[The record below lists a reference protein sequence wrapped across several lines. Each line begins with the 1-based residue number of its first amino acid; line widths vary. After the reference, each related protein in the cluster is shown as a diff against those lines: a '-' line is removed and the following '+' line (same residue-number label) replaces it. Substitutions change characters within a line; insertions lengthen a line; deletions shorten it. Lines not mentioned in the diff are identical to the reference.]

1 MAIPPN
7 TKLLGILAIY
17 VMKNKRNAPLYGIL
31 AGIGLLAFYLSV
43 VSFFQGIEFA
53 FLNLRS
59 LWYLIFPL
67 VIGFGTQI
75 SLYTSI
81 KHTAQMTGTV
91 AATGTISGGSMI
103 ACCSHFLLQMIPLVG
118 ISGLSL
124 LIVKYQA
131 WFLVIGILSNLFGIS
146 IMLRHKRKMVEVNK

>member
-1 MAIPPN
+1 MLRLKN
-7 TKLLGILAIY
+7 YWSVVLSK
-17 VMKNKRNAPLYGIL
+17 MKNKHKAPLYGIL
-31 AGIGLLAFYLSV
+31 AGIGLLMFYLSV

-75 SLYTSI
+75 SFYTSI

-124 LIVKYQA
+124 FIVKYQA
-131 WFLVIGILSNLFGIS
+131 WFLIIGILSNIFGIAV
-146 IMLRHKRKMVEVNK
+146 MLRHKRKMKGGEFK

>member
-1 MAIPPN
+1 MEN
-7 TKLLGILAIY
+7 
-17 VMKNKRNAPLYGIL
+17 KNKKSNAVLYGVL
-31 AGIGLLAFYLSV
+31 AGLGLIIFYLSV
-43 VSFFQGIEFA
+43 VSLFQGIEFA
-53 FLNLRS
+53 FLNLKS

-124 LIVKYQA
+124 FIVKYQA
-131 WFLVIGILSNLFGIS
+131 WFLIIGILSNIFGIAV
-146 IMLRHKRKMVEVNK
+146 MLRHKRKMKGGEFK

>member
-1 MAIPPN
+1 MEN
-7 TKLLGILAIY
+7 
-17 VMKNKRNAPLYGIL
+17 KNKKSNAVLYGVL
-31 AGIGLLAFYLSV
+31 AGLGLIIFYLSV
-43 VSFFQGIEFA
+43 VSLFQGIEFA
-53 FLNLRS
+53 FLNLKS

-75 SLYTSI
+75 GLYTSI

-91 AATGTISGGSMI
+91 ATTGTISGGSMI

>member
-1 MAIPPN
+1 MLRLKN
-7 TKLLGILAIY
+7 YWSVVLSK
-17 VMKNKRNAPLYGIL
+17 MENKNKKSNAVLYGVL
-31 AGIGLLAFYLSV
+31 AGLGLIIFYLSV
-43 VSFFQGIEFA
+43 VSLFQGIEFA
-53 FLNLRS
+53 FLNLKS

>member
-1 MAIPPN
+1 MEN
-7 TKLLGILAIY
+7 
-17 VMKNKRNAPLYGIL
+17 KNKKSNAVLYGIL
-31 AGIGLLAFYLSV
+31 AGLGLIIFYLSV
-43 VSFFQGIEFA
+43 VSLFQGIEFA
-53 FLNLRS
+53 FLNLKS